1 MKPMYSFRVHLLI
14 AAKAITIAEI
24 PQISKFQSFLRQF
37 LSSGFGM
44 LWTFQSHWVLWY
56 GRPSRLVS
64 PWASPRVRQSERE
77 LRASGLCW
85 HPTESLGILK
95 LEYITYIQHHT
106 ESYHIYIYIN
116 MYHFARLESK
126 RLWVR
131 LHMFM
136 HLHSYPCIAVQKDQS
151 VGSKPLSC
159 VGRQRLAP
167 CGSHCDPLQCSSA
180 VMNVVYRF
188 RCKWKF

>member
-24 PQISKFQSFLRQF
+24 PQISKSQSFLRQF

-44 LWTFQSHWVLWY
+44 LWTFQSHWVLWD

-106 ESYHIYIYIN
+106 ESYHILYKYFCTILQGLKASG
-116 MYHFARLESK
+116 FESDCIFSCISIP
-126 RLWVR
+126 
-131 LHMFM
+131 LH
-136 HLHSYPCIAVQKDQS
+136 
-151 VGSKPLSC
+151 
-159 VGRQRLAP
+159 
-167 CGSHCDPLQCSSA
+167 
-180 VMNVVYRF
+180 
-188 RCKWKF
+188 

>member
-106 ESYHIYIYIN
+106 ESYHIYIYKYVPFCKAWKQAALSQVAYVHASPFIPL
-116 MYHFARLESK
+116 HCRSK
-126 RLWVR
+126 RSIRWE
-131 LHMFM
+131 
-136 HLHSYPCIAVQKDQS
+136 
-151 VGSKPLSC
+151 
-159 VGRQRLAP
+159 
-167 CGSHCDPLQCSSA
+167 
-180 VMNVVYRF
+180 
-188 RCKWKF
+188 

>member
-1 MKPMYSFRVHLLI
+1 MIGFISALRMLGWQILEMGVVKMKPMYSFTVHLLI
-14 AAKAITIAEI
+14 AAKAITTAEI

-44 LWTFQSHWVLWY
+44 LWTFQSYWVLWD

-77 LRASGLCW
+77 LRASG

-106 ESYHIYIYIN
+106 IYIYRYVPFCKAWKRAALSQIA
-116 MYHFARLESK
+116 YFHASIPLHCRSK
-126 RLWVR
+126 RSIRWE
-131 LHMFM
+131 
-136 HLHSYPCIAVQKDQS
+136 
-151 VGSKPLSC
+151 
-159 VGRQRLAP
+159 
-167 CGSHCDPLQCSSA
+167 
-180 VMNVVYRF
+180 
-188 RCKWKF
+188 

>member
-1 MKPMYSFRVHLLI
+1 M
-14 AAKAITIAEI
+14 

-44 LWTFQSHWVLWY
+44 LWTFQSYCVLWD

-106 ESYHIYIYIN
+106 IYIY

-131 LHMFM
+131 LHIFM
-136 HLHSYPCIAVQKDQS
+136 HLHTLALPFKKINPLGVNHLAASEGKDWHPAVHTVILFNAPQLLWMQCIVSGASENFRDETW
-151 VGSKPLSC
+151 GD
-159 VGRQRLAP
+159 RLV
-167 CGSHCDPLQCSSA
+167 ST
-180 VMNVVYRF
+180 
-188 RCKWKF
+188 